1 MLAFIF
7 EGPSSAERRLGKL
20 IPVQSTAKA
29 RRTYKHRGRVVAR
42 LGRPNKDQKK
52 RKQMIVGEEDEAVWF
67 SLPNQKK
74 KRKKQVHSLKHS
86 VMANR
91 AGAKQ

>member
-1 MLAFIF
+1 MLLIGPFEKKFINW
-7 EGPSSAERRLGKL
+7 PIYRDIRLGKL

-29 RRTYKHRGRVVAR
+29 RRAYKHRGRVVAH
-42 LGRPNKDQKK
+42 LGKPNQDQKK

-74 KRKKQVHSLKHS
+74 EKE
-86 VMANR
+86 
-91 AGAKQ
+91 